1 MGKEKVGNSD
11 VVEMSNDDVI
21 EYSATYSRPYDVE
34 YKRIDEILNIPVLI
48 KDVTVEKYN
57 DREIIHVL
65 CETLDGKEFAT
76 RTSSSVLLKQ
86 LKQFEQLLKSGKKL
100 KAKIVRRKRYY
111 TLAPPNQ

>member
-1 MGKEKVGNSD
+1 MGKEKENREIVELNSED
-11 VVEMSNDDVI
+11 VVE
-21 EYSATYSRPYDVE
+21 YQPTYTRPYDVE
-34 YKRIDEILNIPVLI
+34 YKRIDEVLNIPVLI

-86 LKQFEQLLKSGKKL
+86 LKQFETLLKSGKKL

-111 TLAPPNQ
+111 TLAPPQ